1 LSNGFYPPWS
11 PFTSL
16 WLAGAAEGGE
26 PLAGLPAANSLN
38 IDHLPLLISS
48 LMQPDQFTPVFNVE

>member
-1 LSNGFYPPWS
+1 MD
-11 PFTSL
+11 FTRPGRLLPASG
-16 WLAGAAEGGE
+16 WPAQPKAGE

-48 LMQPDQFTPVFNVE
+48 LMQP